1 MTGIWPPLLSCLSPA
16 GARARLSILIFHRV
30 LAQQDALFPDEM
42 HAARFDQL
50 CGWLK
55 RWFQV
60 LPLGQAVTAL
70 QQGAL
75 PARALAITFDDG
87 YADNHDVAM
96 PILQR
101 HSLSATFYIA
111 TGFLDGGR
119 MFNDTVI
126 EAVRRSS
133 HAQLDLAGL
142 GLDCAQTLAL
152 GDAAQRRATIR
163 TLLAALKYRQP
174 EERLRLVQSV
184 AERAGA
190 QLPHDLMM
198 RSEQVQAL
206 RRGGMTVGAHTVS
219 HPILAVLDEAAARQ
233 QIDDSRRQLQQLL
246 GERVAHFAYPN
257 GVPGRDFTEATAKL
271 VQSMGFDSAVT
282 TGWGAARKGAD
293 LFQLPR
299 FTPWD
304 QTPHRFAARMARN
317 LWAR

>member
-1 MTGIWPPLLSCLSPA
+1 MTGMWPPLLSWLSPA
-16 GARARLSILIFHRV
+16 GARGRLSILIFHRV
-30 LAQQDALFPDEM
+30 LPQQDALFPDEM
-42 HAARFDQL
+42 HAQRFDQL

-70 QQGAL
+70 QQGTL
-75 PARALAITFDDG
+75 PTRALAITFDDG

-101 HSLSATFYIA
+101 HGLSATFYIA

-126 EAVRRSS
+126 EAVRRSTHS
-133 HAQLDLAGL
+133 QLDLSGL
-142 GLDCAQTLAL
+142 GLQCPDTLAL
-152 GDAAQRRATIR
+152 GDAAHRRAAVHA
-163 TLLAALKYRQP
+163 LLNALKYRQL
-174 EERLRLVQSV
+174 EERLQLVQAV
-184 AERAGA
+184 ADRAGGR
-190 QLPHDLMM
+190 LPDDLMM
-198 RSEQVQAL
+198 CSAQVQAL
-206 RRGGMTVGAHTVS
+206 RQGGMTIGAHTVS

-233 QIDDSRRQLQQLL
+233 QIEDSRAQLQNLL

-257 GVPGRDFTEATAKL
+257 GVPGRDFTDSTAQL
-271 VQSMGFDSAVT
+271 VRSMGFDSAVT
-282 TGWGAARKGAD
+282 TGWGAARGGAD

-317 LWAR
+317 LWAT

>member
-1 MTGIWPPLLSCLSPA
+1 MTGMWPPLLSWLSPA
-16 GARARLSILIFHRV
+16 GARGRLSILIFHRV
-30 LAQQDALFPDEM
+30 LPQQDALFPDEM
-42 HAARFDQL
+42 HAQRFDQL
-50 CGWLK
+50 CAWLK

-60 LPLGQAVTAL
+60 LSLDQAVAQL
-70 QQGAL
+70 REGRL

-101 HSLSATFYIA
+101 HGLSATFYIA

-133 HAQLDLAGL
+133 HARLDLAGL
-142 GLDCAQTLAL
+142 GLQCPDTLAL
-152 GDAAQRRATIR
+152 GDAAQRRAAVHA
-163 TLLAALKYRQP
+163 LLNALKYRQP
-174 EERLRLVQSV
+174 EERLQLVQAV
-184 AERAGA
+184 AERAGGP
-190 QLPHDLMM
+190 LPDNLMM
-198 RSEQVQAL
+198 RSAQVQAL
-206 RRGGMTVGAHTVS
+206 RQGGMTIGAHTVS

-233 QIDDSRRQLQQLL
+233 QIEDSRAQLQNLL

-257 GVPGRDFTEATAKL
+257 GVPGRDFTDATAKL
-271 VQSMGFDSAVT
+271 VEALGFDSAVT
-282 TGWGAARKGAD
+282 TGWGAAGAGAD

-317 LWAR
+317 LWAS